1 MALYYHSGPH
11 IVEHGKPKSAFSK
24 GDLLEV
30 DSASSLSYADALFA
44 GANVFIGVA
53 LSSSTE
59 SVSDKVPYLLAND
72 DTRFWVT
79 AAAAAANAVSKF
91 SVVDLTPVSGDWE
104 VTNSG
109 NTAMALVW
117 SNASLDEDIVSRNSD
132 SNDSWLVISI
142 VSAVMQGPS
151 PFATG

>member
-11 IVEHGKPKSAFSK
+11 IVEHGKPKSAFSR

-44 GANVFIGVA
+44 GANVFVGVA

-59 SVSDKVPYLLAND
+59 SVSDKVPYLIAHP
-72 DTRFWVT
+72 DTRFWITST
-79 AAAAAANAVSKF
+79 AAVANAVSKF

-104 VTNSG
+104 LTNSG

-117 SNASLDEDIVSRNSD
+117 STSSEDADIVTRNTESA
-132 SNDSWLVISI
+132 DSWNVISI
-142 VSAVMQGPS
+142 VSAVVQGPS